1 MVVLQLVPAVAT
13 GEGDAVMQGDGATE
27 DYVGR

>member
-1 MVVLQLVPAVAT
+1 MVPRLVLAIVM

-27 DYVGR
+27 NYVGR

>member
-1 MVVLQLVPAVAT
+1 MVPRLVLAIVM